1 VIFDGFDV
9 VITPFPFA
17 DRRTERKR
25 PALVL
30 SGFETFGRAT
40 GVAVIAM
47 ITTGRASQW
56 PFDVPI
62 RDLDA
67 AGLRHPCVVRM
78 KFATLDFRRIGPK
91 VGTLSAGDSRET
103 AIALRRFF
111 PIAAAD

>member
-1 VIFDGFDV
+1 MTFDGFDV
-9 VITPFPFA
+9 IVTPFPFA
-17 DRRTERKR
+17 DHRTERKR

-30 SGFETFGRAT
+30 SSFEAFGRRT

-62 RDLDA
+62 RNLDA

-78 KFATLDFRRIGPK
+78 KFATIDFRRIGSK
-91 VGTLSAGDSRET
+91 VGMLSAGDSREV

-111 PIAAAD
+111 PAAAD